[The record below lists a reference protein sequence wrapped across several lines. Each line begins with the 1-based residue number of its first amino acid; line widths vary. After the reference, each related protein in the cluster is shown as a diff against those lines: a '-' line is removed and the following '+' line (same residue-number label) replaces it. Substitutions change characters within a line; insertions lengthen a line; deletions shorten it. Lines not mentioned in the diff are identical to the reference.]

1 MTETFS
7 VLYPQM
13 LGFFY
18 CEESTERNTGLAKKE
33 KDPHSARRARK
44 ERRIC
49 RRGPHKKRWVGPVV
63 RWLLFCKRRNFGA
76 SDIVLYIASCRY
88 CCAPTE
94 LRARIYGADKRKK
107 TSLDFGSRL
116 DCPDREKWA
125 FYFLEKRNH
134 CHCLGNN

>member
-1 MTETFS
+1 MRNRQSET
-7 VLYPQM
+7 PDWQ
-13 LGFFY
+13 
-18 CEESTERNTGLAKKE
+18 
-33 KDPHSARRARK
+33 
-44 ERRIC
+44 
-49 RRGPHKKRWVGPVV
+49 KKRKIHTVRGVQERKDEFAVVAPTKRGGPV
-63 RWLLFCKRRNFGA
+63 RSMAAFFA
-76 SDIVLYIASCRY
+76 SDAILARAILYIASCRY